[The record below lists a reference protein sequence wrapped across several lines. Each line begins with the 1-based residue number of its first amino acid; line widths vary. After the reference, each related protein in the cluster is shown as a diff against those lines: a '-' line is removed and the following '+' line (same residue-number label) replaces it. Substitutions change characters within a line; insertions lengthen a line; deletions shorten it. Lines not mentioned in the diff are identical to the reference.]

1 MAYVF
6 ICNEDCSIIASRREV
21 IMQREKCVSEVWF
34 LVAPEYKSI
43 DNNMEL
49 FNVVMEY
56 ILPTSRRYNVIELVR
71 DNENYEEYLRY
82 KLPINTNLSAENGD
96 VELQLTFVY
105 VGLDADGNDIQK
117 VRKTKP
123 TKLHIT
129 SVAAWSDLIPDKD
142 LLAIDQRIIK
152 TQAQINELGY
162 YAQILNENQVDN
174 LRYDSKMETLQ
185 LTSNG
190 NAVGDAV
197 SVREMLDD
205 GIPVVDLNASS
216 GNDNNNNNGNGCN
229 CGCSDKK
236 EDNNWCDCGCE
247 DNVVEFDPVEKEDE
261 CDCGCEENVVEF

>member
-1 MAYVF
+1 MAYTF
-6 ICNEDCSIIASRREV
+6 LLESDNCLTASRREV
-21 IMQREKCVSEVWF
+21 IMQKSKLVDEIHF
-34 LVAPEYKSI
+34 LVNPQYKEENMSI
-43 DNNMEL
+43 
-49 FNVVMEY
+49 FNVMLEF
-56 ILPTSRRYNVIELVR
+56 ILPVSREYHTLELIQDQEGYN
-71 DNENYEEYLRY
+71 EYL
-82 KLPINTNLSAENGD
+82 KFVVPFDCNLSSESGD
-96 VELQLTFVY
+96 VQLQLTFTF
-105 VGLDADGNDIQK
+105 VGLDADGNAIQK
-117 VRKTKP
+117 VRKTKVGI
-123 TKLHIT
+123 LHVTPI
-129 SVAAWSDLIPDKD
+129 ANWSNFIPDSA
-142 LLAIDQRIIK
+142 LSSLDQRIIK

-236 EDNNWCDCGCE
+236 EDNNGCDCGCE
-247 DNVVEFDPVEKEDE
+247 DNVVEFDPVEKEDN